1 MCALLFI
8 GLHWSVQCIRPCLG
22 RVLFQMRMPPRGRHQ
37 SSICHCEC
45 VSPNS
50 IPGSIYLFIVY
61 HIIMPALVHI
71 MMVYIMHCWPS
82 PIILLPTTAPDDHRM
97 GQWWGGGGVM
107 CHQNSYMTLIWP
119 CITCTPCSY
128 AHAISTHDIVHA
140 CAGDIIIITVLIL
153 MERMIQ
159 FNVRISFPR
168 ILITFIYG
176 VIDDVYQKIACFQ
189 NRNYFFFF
197 MRCIRLSTVY
207 TCVTCNV

>member
-1 MCALLFI
+1 MLESIHGFMCALLFI

-50 IPGSIYLFIVY
+50 IPGSIYMFIVY

-82 PIILLPTTAPDDHRM
+82 PLTTVPGDHRV

-107 CHQNSYMTLIWP
+107 CHQNSYMTLIGVHFDHASHAP
-119 CITCTPCSY
+119 PAVMLMQLAHMTSY
-128 AHAISTHDIVHA
+128 MH
-140 CAGDIIIITVLIL
+140 VL
-153 MERMIQ
+153 
-159 FNVRISFPR
+159 
-168 ILITFIYG
+168 
-176 VIDDVYQKIACFQ
+176 
-189 NRNYFFFF
+189 
-197 MRCIRLSTVY
+197 
-207 TCVTCNV
+207 VT